1 MSRLLNDAQAEA
13 IYSALCAL
21 NNTNARLGRV
31 VFPDTSVVVRAELN
45 GNIVVINMADPTY
58 PAETWVDQ
66 QAFVEAY
73 KLS

>member
-31 VFPDTSVVVRAELN
+31 VFPDTSVVELN